1 MYFHRVVKTVNKL
14 KEHELRPEF
23 QGLLRSLLERVPF
36 LELKSLKA
44 ETLLS
49 NSHPGKTER
58 PDWIADVRAKDR
70 HWTLVVECRRLG
82 QPREVR
88 AAVLKLKHF
97 LEQLPGNKPAYGVLV
112 APFISEESARICE
125 EAGFGYADLAGNA
138 RLSFDQ
144 FFIETHTAENPFR
157 ERREVRSLF
166 APKAARVLRV
176 LLQGPLRPWKVV
188 ELADAAQVSLGWVSA
203 VRQQLFA
210 REWAAD
216 EPGGLRVTK
225 PGALLDAW
233 AKGDEWA
240 KRTTTREYSLL
251 SSDPTQLAEKLRDL
265 LGGQPHAFTQWF
277 AGWLRHP
284 YTIPIV
290 VTAYVTSFPE
300 ESAVSEKLLAR
311 RVSSNGGLRL
321 VVPKDEGVLR
331 PLQSVRGFNLVSD
344 VQIYLDLQHAGLRG
358 EEQAVE
364 LRKWPD
370 FAGGW
375 A

>member
-1 MYFHRVVKTVNKL
+1 VKRVYKL
-14 KEHELRPEF
+14 KERNLEPQFEAAIRNFLARAAFLKVKSWSLIKGEF
-23 QGLLRSLLERVPF
+23 GDQ
-36 LELKSLKA
+36 
-44 ETLLS
+44 
-49 NSHPGKTER
+49 
-58 PDWIADVRAKDR
+58 PDWIAEVCAGDR
-70 HWTLVVECRRLG
+70 NWRVVVKGRRLG
-82 QPREVR
+82 QPREIR
-88 AAVLKLKHF
+88 TGVLQLKHF
-97 LEQLPGNKPAYGVLV
+97 MEQLPNKTPCYGVLV

-125 EAGFGYADLAGNA
+125 EAGIGYADLAGNA
-138 RLSFDQ
+138 RLAFDQ

-210 REWAAD
+210 HEWAAD
-216 EPGGLRVTK
+216 EPSGLRITK
-225 PGALLDAW
+225 PGASLDAW

-251 SSDPTQLAEKLRDL
+251 SSDPTQLAEKLRVL

-311 RVSSNGGLRL
+311 RVSSSGGLRL

-331 PLQSVRGFNLVSD
+331 PLQFVRGFNLVSD

-358 EEQAVE
+358 EEQAAE

>member
-1 MYFHRVVKTVNKL
+1 MVKHAKIL
-14 KEHELRPEF
+14 KERELRPEF
-23 QGLLRSLLERVPF
+23 EALLRNLLAHVPF

-44 ETLLS
+44 EALLS
-49 NSHPGKTER
+49 NKRGSDVPR
-58 PDWIADVRAKDR
+58 PDWLADVRTKDR

-88 AAVLKLKHF
+88 AGIFQLKHF
-97 LEQLPGNKPAYGVLV
+97 QEQLPANKPGYGVLV
-112 APFISEESARICE
+112 APFISEESARLCE
-125 EAGFGYADLAGNA
+125 QADIGYADLAGNA

-144 FFIETHTAENPFR
+144 VFIETRSAENPFR
-157 ERREVRSLF
+157 ERREARSIF

-188 ELADAAQVSLGWVSA
+188 ELADAARVSLGWVSA
-203 VRQQLFA
+203 VRKQLLA
-210 REWAAD
+210 REWAVD
-216 EPGGLRVTK
+216 ETGGLRLMK

-233 AKGDEWA
+233 AKGDEWE
-240 KRTTTREYSLL
+240 KRTATREYSLL
-251 SSDPTQLAEKLRDL
+251 SSDATQLAEKLRDL

-284 YTIPIV
+284 YTVPTV

-300 ESAVSEKLLAR
+300 ESVVTEKLLAR
-311 RVSSNGGLRL
+311 RVSSGGGLRL
-321 VVPKDEGVLR
+321 VLPKDEGVLN
-331 PLQSVRGFNLVSD
+331 PSQAVRGFNLVSD
-344 VQIYLDLQHAGLRG
+344 AQIYLDLRHAGLRG
-358 EEQAVE
+358 EEQAAE

>member
-1 MYFHRVVKTVNKL
+1 VVKNANILKL
-14 KEHELRPEF
+14 HELKPEF
-23 QGLLRSLLERVPF
+23 EALLRRLLARVPF
-36 LELKSLKA
+36 LELKTLKPEA
-44 ETLLS
+44 LLS
-49 NSHPGKTER
+49 SNHRGETER
-58 PDWIADVRAKDR
+58 PDWLADVRVKDQ

-88 AAVLKLKHF
+88 TGVLQLKHY
-97 LEQLPGNKPAYGVLV
+97 LEQWPGDKPSYGVLV
-112 APFISEESARICE
+112 APFISEESARLCE
-125 EAGFGYADLAGNA
+125 QAGVGYADLAGNA

-144 FFIETHTAENPFR
+144 VFIETRSAENPFR
-157 ERREVRSLF
+157 ERREARSIF

-188 ELADAAQVSLGWVSA
+188 ELADAARVSLGWVSA

-210 REWAAD
+210 REWAVD

-240 KRTTTREYSLL
+240 KRTTTREYSPL

-265 LGGQPHAFTQWF
+265 LGEQPHAFTQWF

-284 YTIPIV
+284 YTVPNV
-290 VTAYVTSFPE
+290 VTAYATSFPE
-300 ESAVSEKLLAR
+300 EAAITEKLLAR
-311 RVSSNGGLRL
+311 RVSGGGGLRL
-321 VVPKDEGVLR
+321 VVPKDEGVLN
-331 PLQSVRGFNLVSD
+331 PSQSVRGFNLVSD
-344 VQIYLDLQHAGLRG
+344 VQIYLDLQTAGLRG
-358 EEQAVE
+358 DEQAAE

>member
-1 MYFHRVVKTVNKL
+1 MKRVYKL
-14 KEHELRPEF
+14 KERNLEPQFEAAIRNFLARAAFLKVKSWSLIKGEF
-23 QGLLRSLLERVPF
+23 GDQ
-36 LELKSLKA
+36 
-44 ETLLS
+44 
-49 NSHPGKTER
+49 
-58 PDWIADVRAKDR
+58 PDWIAEVCAGDR
-70 HWTLVVECRRLG
+70 NWRVVVKGRRLG
-82 QPREVR
+82 QPREIR
-88 AAVLKLKHF
+88 TGVLQLKHF
-97 LEQLPGNKPAYGVLV
+97 MEQLPNKTPCYGVLV

-125 EAGFGYADLAGNA
+125 EAGIGYADLAGNA
-138 RLSFDQ
+138 RLAFDQ

-210 REWAAD
+210 HEWAAD
-216 EPGGLRVTK
+216 EPSGLRITK

-251 SSDPTQLAEKLRDL
+251 SSDPTQLAEKLRVL

-284 YTIPIV
+284 YTIPVV

-311 RVSSNGGLRL
+311 RVSSSGGLRL
-321 VVPKDEGVLR
+321 VMPKDEGVLR

-358 EEQAVE
+358 EEQAAE